1 MHVAN
6 SPFKIM
12 VGQSE
17 IGEASRVKAYGK
29 GLVEAHT
36 FEVAEF
42 FVDTRNAGTG
52 TAQQDQIKP
61 FLTWTWTL
69 IFSTLSPTS
78 GYGGL
83 ALSIEGP
90 SKVDINCEDM
100 EDGTCRVTYCPTEPG
115 NYNVN
120 IKFAEK
126 HIPGSDLGCVFVV
139 MRDEIQQVDVDNGAA
154 CRKSLHSEGDWRGT
168 HQGEHHQ
175 EETGV
180 LSGLGGQHLRP
191 QPQNP
196 R

>member
-1 MHVAN
+1 MSVRKNGIHVAN

-17 IGEASRVKAYGK
+17 IGEASRVKAFGK

-36 FEVAEF
+36 SEMAEF
-42 FVDTRNAGTG
+42 FVDTRNAGELLERACFTFG
-52 TAQQDQIKP
+52 HRRRGNQTFQLFFAS
-61 FLTWTWTL
+61 LL
-69 IFSTLSPTS
+69 AL

-100 EDGTCRVTYCPTEPG
+100 EDRTCKVTYCPTEPG

-126 HIPGSDLGCVFVV
+126 HIPG
-139 MRDEIQQVDVDNGAA
+139 
-154 CRKSLHSEGDWRGT
+154 
-168 HQGEHHQ
+168 
-175 EETGV
+175 
-180 LSGLGGQHLRP
+180 
-191 QPQNP
+191 
-196 R
+196 

>member
-1 MHVAN
+1 MSVRKNGIHVAN

-17 IGEASRVKAYGK
+17 IGEASRVKAFGK

-36 FEVAEF
+36 SETAEF
-42 FVDTRNAGTG
+42 FVDTRNAGELSERAHFTSSPRRRSNQ
-52 TAQQDQIKP
+52 TFQ
-61 FLTWTWTL
+61 LC
-69 IFSTLSPTS
+69 FSSHLGL

-100 EDGTCRVTYCPTEPG
+100 EDRTCKVTYCPTEPG

-126 HIPGSDLGCVFVV
+126 HIPG
-139 MRDEIQQVDVDNGAA
+139 
-154 CRKSLHSEGDWRGT
+154 
-168 HQGEHHQ
+168 
-175 EETGV
+175 
-180 LSGLGGQHLRP
+180 
-191 QPQNP
+191 
-196 R
+196 

>member
-17 IGEASRVKAYGK
+17 IGEASRVKAFGK

-36 FEVAEF
+36 SEMAEF
-42 FVDTRNAGTG
+42 FVDTRNAGELLERACFT
-52 TAQQDQIKP
+52 
-61 FLTWTWTL
+61 
-69 IFSTLSPTS
+69 FSPRRGGNPTFQLFS
-78 GYGGL
+78 ASHPGLGYGGL

-100 EDGTCRVTYCPTEPG
+100 EDRTCKVTYCPTEPG

-126 HIPGSDLGCVFVV
+126 HIPGSLYT
-139 MRDEIQQVDVDNGAA
+139 IQVQKGKV
-154 CRKSLHSEGDWRGT
+154 ST
-168 HQGEHHQ
+168 
-175 EETGV
+175 
-180 LSGLGGQHLRP
+180 
-191 QPQNP
+191 
-196 R
+196 

>member
-17 IGEASRVKAYGK
+17 IGEASRVKAFGK

-36 FEVAEF
+36 YEMAEF
-42 FVDTRNAGTG
+42 FVDTRNAGRSNKNSHVPVFFDTV
-52 TAQQDQIKP
+52 DQIKYKIAYVP
-61 FLTWTWTL
+61 PPPPHL
-69 IFSTLSPTS
+69 

-90 SKVDINCEDM
+90 SKVDINCEDV

-115 NYNVN
+115 SYNVN

-126 HIPGSDLGCVFVV
+126 HIPG
-139 MRDEIQQVDVDNGAA
+139 
-154 CRKSLHSEGDWRGT
+154 
-168 HQGEHHQ
+168 
-175 EETGV
+175 
-180 LSGLGGQHLRP
+180 
-191 QPQNP
+191 
-196 R
+196 

>member
-1 MHVAN
+1 MSVRKNGIHVAN

-17 IGEASRVKAYGK
+17 IGEASRVKAFGK

-36 FEVAEF
+36 SETAEF
-42 FVDTRNAGTG
+42 FVDTRNAGELSQSSCSTRSHSEL
-52 TAQQDQIKP
+52 T
-61 FLTWTWTL
+61 FLL
-69 IFSTLSPTS
+69 FLASRLVV

-100 EDGTCRVTYCPTEPG
+100 EDRTCKVTYCPTEPG

-126 HIPGSDLGCVFVV
+126 HIPG
-139 MRDEIQQVDVDNGAA
+139 
-154 CRKSLHSEGDWRGT
+154 
-168 HQGEHHQ
+168 
-175 EETGV
+175 
-180 LSGLGGQHLRP
+180 
-191 QPQNP
+191 
-196 R
+196 

>member
-1 MHVAN
+1 MSVRKNGIHVAN

-17 IGEASRVKAYGK
+17 IGEASRVKAFGK

-36 FEVAEF
+36 SETAEF
-42 FVDTRNAGTG
+42 FVDTRNAGELSGSSCSTRSHSEL
-52 TAQQDQIKP
+52 TFQL
-61 FLTWTWTL
+61 FLASRPAL
-69 IFSTLSPTS
+69 

-100 EDGTCRVTYCPTEPG
+100 EDRTCKVTYCPTEPG

-126 HIPGSDLGCVFVV
+126 HIPG
-139 MRDEIQQVDVDNGAA
+139 
-154 CRKSLHSEGDWRGT
+154 
-168 HQGEHHQ
+168 
-175 EETGV
+175 
-180 LSGLGGQHLRP
+180 
-191 QPQNP
+191 
-196 R
+196 